1 MTTSTVT
8 ASFRLSDGTV
18 ADMSSS
24 ITDNATGE
32 QLLTSTVYSVSAVTI
47 GTFAE
52 GKSISQIIQPPTA
65 LTGTVFY
72 SYVSRRGNIQMI
84 LPTAEAGEQWV
95 PQAPLG
101 RLVFQAG
108 DTIVCFTQPDA
119 NAPRTCAYSCV
130 TNTGTHAI
138 FSGSAASGNVALTHI
153 LSGASIGGA
162 LTNQAVSKHF
172 FISDEGALL
181 TSGGGVYI
189 LDDRGLPLGGCAAVD
204 PSNQQ
209 PQMNSMGLVNIQLNY
224 SLRIT
229 CSA

>member
-8 ASFRLSDGTV
+8 ASFLLSDGTV
-18 ADMSSS
+18 ADMSTS
-24 ITDNATGE
+24 ITDNTTGE

-52 GKSISQIIQPPTA
+52 GKSIAQIIQPPTA
-65 LTGTVFY
+65 LTGTVFHAY
-72 SYVSRRGNIQMI
+72 ISRRGNIQQV
-84 LPTAEAGEQWV
+84 LPVAEAGEQWI
-95 PQAPLG
+95 PKAPYG
-101 RLVFQAG
+101 RLTFEAG
-108 DTIVCFTQPDA
+108 DTIVVFTQPDA
-119 NAPRTCAYSCV
+119 NSPRTVAYSCI
-130 TNTGTHAI
+130 TRSGTHAI

-153 LSGASIGGA
+153 LSGAGLGGA
-162 LTNQAVSKHF
+162 LTGQTIGKHV
-172 FISDEGALL
+172 FISDEGALI

-189 LDDRGLPLGGCAAVD
+189 LDDRGLPRGGCVATD

-209 PQMNSMGLVNIQLNY
+209 PCMNMMGTATVNLNW

>member
-8 ASFRLSDGTV
+8 ASFLLSDGTV

-24 ITDNATGE
+24 ITDNATDQ
-32 QLLTSTVYSVSAVTI
+32 QLLTSTVYSVTASTI

-52 GKSISQIIQPPTA
+52 GKSIVQIIQPPTA
-65 LTGTVFY
+65 LSGTVFY
-72 SYVSRRGNIQMI
+72 SYISRRGNIQML
-84 LPTAEAGEQWV
+84 LPVADAGVQWM
-95 PQAPLG
+95 PEMPYA
-101 RLVFQAG
+101 RLIFQAG

-119 NAPRTCAYSCV
+119 NAPRTCAYSCI

-189 LDDRGLPLGGCAAVD
+189 LDDRGLPRGGCVATD
-204 PSNQQ
+204 PSTNQ
-209 PQMNSMGLVNIQLNY
+209 MKCNDMGLAQIFLNY
-224 SLRIT
+224 SLRVT